1 MPWETG
7 LSGFSLCWSL
17 TVATGEEAQTCKA
30 DPTSNANCSMLEVVS
45 ECSMQVQMLQRNKQG
60 GALEGGGER
69 KGTI

>member
-1 MPWETG
+1 M
-7 LSGFSLCWSL
+7 
-17 TVATGEEAQTCKA
+17 ATGEEAQTCKA